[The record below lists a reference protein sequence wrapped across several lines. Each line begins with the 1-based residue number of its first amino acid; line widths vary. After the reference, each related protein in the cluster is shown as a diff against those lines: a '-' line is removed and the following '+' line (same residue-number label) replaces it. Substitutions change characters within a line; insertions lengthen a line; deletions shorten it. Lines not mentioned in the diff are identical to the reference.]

1 MPKISEF
8 YGIAIYMFASDHAP
22 PHFHAYY
29 GEFEVLFGISPARIL
44 QGKVPRR
51 VQSLIFEWVAMHQQ
65 ELLKDWDL
73 CASQQKPLPIKP
85 LD

>member
-8 YGIAIYMFASDHAP
+8 YGIAIYMFYSDHAP

-29 GEFEVLFGISPARIL
+29 GEHEVLVGISPARIL
-44 QGKVPRR
+44 QGKVPTR

-65 ELLKDWDL
+65 ELLKDWEL
-73 CASQQKPLPIKP
+73 CSSQQKPLPINP